1 MWRVRSDASFRGAL
15 RDSKIDKS
23 KQIANI
29 LREIPPPSRAPQ
41 LKLARADYADS
52 SALPSHR
59 DAGPGLTLRPM
70 LRAPEREAS
79 IWNDAKHREMMER
92 MSNSLQ
98 QCQHLLVS
106 FRKKVATKAVK
117 LPPLHVPAAE
127 AQPQPSLSQAIWIS
141 APAIASLFASLSQG
155 DVHSR
160 GSISLSEWLKF
171 CKDTDCFSKLKVS
184 KSDCARAFQ
193 LAAACD
199 AAAAIDAAGS
209 DGESM
214 DLEKFCQCLIFLA
227 HLAGIFPG
235 LGVDSLPLAS
245 NCDSHTSRCIS
256 VLLLK
261 LLANGIEADFDILSL
276 SSGSHPRGLPSAQPS
291 PRTARIAMQ
300 GRSTTASTS
309 SIAAQQEHTQAP
321 SVDGEKLPI
330 WNILPGL
337 DSLFASVAASDP
349 GLLGAVGNRA
359 RSVSMIE
366 WYVLSAR
373 ATAPTVRFD
382 FLQVKVLQGLRRLC

>member
-59 DAGPGLTLRPM
+59 DAGPEFTLRPM
-70 LRAPEREAS
+70 LRAPQQESS

-98 QCQHLLVS
+98 QCHHLLVS

-117 LPPLHVPAAE
+117 LPPLHMPAAE
-127 AQPQPSLSQAIWIS
+127 AQPQPSLPQAIWTS

-155 DVHSR
+155 DVQSR
-160 GSISLSEWLKF
+160 GRISLSEWLKF
-171 CKDTDCFSKLKVS
+171 CKDTDCFSKLKLS

-193 LAAACD
+193 LATACD
-199 AAAAIDAAGS
+199 AAACDAVDS
-209 DGESM
+209 VGESM
-214 DLEKFCQCLIFLA
+214 DLGMFCQCLIFLA

-245 NCDSHTSRCIS
+245 NCDPHTSRCIS

-330 WNILPGL
+330 WNILSGL

-349 GLLGAVGNRA
+349 GLLGAVGARA

-366 WYVLSAR
+366 WYLLLHFASAR
-373 ATAPTVRFD
+373 VVCFD
-382 FLQVKVLQGLRRLC
+382 ILQVKILQGL